1 MKTRFSISALLLSS
15 LILSG
20 CGSGGTSVSEE
31 SFVAGDG
38 VVTFVSQ
45 ENRSL
50 APEIN
55 GVSLTGKNIS
65 VENGKTTVINIWASW
80 CSPCRAE
87 APSLQALSDKY
98 PKNQFIGILTRD
110 SKNSALAF
118 SRRFKIQYPT
128 IADDSILLGFRNSLP
143 VTSIPTTII
152 LDKNKKVA
160 ARISGAITIASL
172 SELIEKI
179 DNESAQ

>member
-1 MKTRFSISALLLSS
+1 VKTRFSISTLVLSS
-15 LILSG
+15 LIFSG

-38 VVTFVSQ
+38 VVTFVAK
-45 ENRSL
+45 ENRSF
-50 APEIN
+50 APEIK
-55 GVSLTGKNIS
+55 GESLLGEKTSIEKGKI
-65 VENGKTTVINIWASW
+65 TVINVWASW

-87 APSLQALSDKY
+87 APALQAISEKY
-98 PKNQFIGILTRD
+98 PVTQFIGILTRD
-110 SKNSALAF
+110 SKDSALAF
-118 SRRFKIQYPT
+118 TRRFKITFPT
-128 IADDSILLGFRNSLP
+128 IADDEILLGFRKSLP

-172 SELIEKI
+172 SNLIEKI
-179 DNESAQ
+179 DSESAK

>member
-1 MKTRFSISALLLSS
+1 MKTRFSIAPLILTS
-15 LILSG
+15 LIFSG

-38 VVTFVSQ
+38 VVTFVAQ

-50 APEIN
+50 APEIK
-55 GVSLTGKNIS
+55 GKSLLGDNIFL
-65 VENGKTTVINIWASW
+65 EKGKTTVVNIWASW

-87 APSLQALSDKY
+87 APSLQAISEKY
-98 PKNQFIGILTRD
+98 PNAQFIGILTRD
-110 SKNSALAF
+110 SKDSALAF

-128 IADDSILLGFRNSLP
+128 IADDAILLGFRNSLP

-152 LDKNKKVA
+152 LDKDKKVA

-179 DNESAQ
+179 DNESSQ